1 MREKLEHYVKSKY
14 DDVIVWEYAEFAGTC
29 YLRFTVKNAV
39 YIATILKAG
48 SHATIFKGE
57 ENVLI

>member
-1 MREKLEHYVKSKY
+1 MREKLEKYVKSKY
-14 DDVIVWEYAEFAGTC
+14 DGVIVWEYAEVNGTC

-39 YIATILKAG
+39 YLATILKAG
-48 SHATIFKGE
+48 SYATIFKSE